1 MGSHIIPI
9 GISLKGLP
17 KEWLSVAFSK
27 AENDYCI
34 HSHFGKNME
43 WLQQDIRKSFPEGR
57 FDLLL
62 CRNLMATHF
71 EPELQILI
79 FNQMKS
85 ALGPDLVL
93 MLV

>member
-1 MGSHIIPI
+1 
-9 GISLKGLP
+9 
-17 KEWLSVAFSK
+17 
-27 AENDYCI
+27 
-34 HSHFGKNME
+34 ME

-62 CRNLMATHF
+62 CRNLAATCF

-85 ALGPDLVL
+85 VVRPNGVLELV
-93 MLV
+93 